1 MTSIGPIRPF
11 GLADLPLPTGAE
23 AAAFDHH
30 AIEKLGVPQFSLM
43 ENAGRS
49 AAQLVDHLFPDGLVV
64 GVVGAGNN
72 GGDVLVV
79 LRTLAAWGRPVR
91 AVLCADRPGAETV
104 LHARDLPTV
113 HDRDLGDSPQAWAAA
128 FADATVLVDGI
139 LGTGLSGSP
148 RGRQAR
154 AIEALN
160 RCPAPVV
167 SLDIPSGGD
176 AVTGATPGAVVEAVA
191 TVALGWP
198 KLGSL
203 LHPTRAAVGRL
214 LAVEIGFPV
223 PGEDAFTARAL
234 TPAWAAEVRPR
245 REPDS
250 HKNTAG
256 NVLVLAG
263 RVGMA
268 GAAILAARAV
278 IRSGA
283 GYVRIA
289 SVPENRALLQ
299 EAVPD
304 AVFVDRTDP
313 GALADAAQA
322 ARAVLVGPG
331 MGTDPEAAVALEAVV
346 ASSAGIPMVAD
357 ADALTLL
364 STDVAG
370 GLKAVGQGR
379 DLVITPH
386 PGEMARLVGQS
397 IADVLADRP
406 GQALALARGQG
417 AVVLLKGMPSV
428 VATPAGR
435 LWVDT
440 VGTSDLAAA
449 GMGDA
454 LAGSIAAFLAQG
466 APGATG
472 AGLGLVTAGRAAVR
486 ADRGPGL
493 SPEDVIRLLPDALQ
507 EGPGETPLTHPFLI
521 FDQDPAR

>member
-1 MTSIGPIRPF
+1 MTSFGPIRPF
-11 GLADLPLPTGAE
+11 GSADLPLPTGAE

-30 AIEKLGVPQFSLM
+30 AIDELGVPQFTLM

-49 AAQLVDHLFPDGLVV
+49 AAQLVDDLFPDGLVV

-72 GGDVLVV
+72 GGDALVL

-91 AVLCADRPGAETV
+91 AVVCADRSADEVV
-104 LHARDLPTV
+104 LHGWDLPTV
-113 HDRDLGDSPQAWAAA
+113 HDQELGDSPEAWAAA
-128 FADATVLVDGI
+128 FADAAVLVDGL
-139 LGTGLSGSP
+139 LGTGLSGPP
-148 RGRQAR
+148 RERQAR

-160 RCPAPVV
+160 LCPAPVV

-176 AVTGATPGAVVEAVA
+176 AVSGATPGSVVEAVA

-203 LHPTRAAVGRL
+203 LHPTRAAAGRL

-223 PGEDAFTARAL
+223 PSEAAFTARAL

-250 HKNTAG
+250 HKNSAG
-256 NVLVLAG
+256 NVLVVAG

-268 GAAILAARAV
+268 GAAILAARAA

-289 SVPENRALLQ
+289 SVPENRELLQ

-304 AVFVDRTDP
+304 AVFVDRTEP
-313 GALADAAQA
+313 EALAEA
-322 ARAVLVGPG
+322 ARGAGAILVGPG
-331 MGTDPEAAVALEAVV
+331 MGTDPSAVSLLEAVV
-346 ASSAGIPMVAD
+346 ASSPSVPMVAD

-364 STDVAG
+364 GEGVAG
-370 GLKAVGQGR
+370 GVAAVAQGR
-379 DLVITPH
+379 DLVVTPH
-386 PGEMARLVGQS
+386 PGEMSRLVGQS
-397 IADVLADRP
+397 IAEVLEDRP
-406 GQALALARGQG
+406 GQGLALARDGG
-417 AVVLLKGMPSV
+417 AVVLLKGLPSV
-428 VATPAGR
+428 VATPEGR

-454 LAGSIAAFLAQG
+454 LAGAIAAFLAQG

-472 AGLGLVTAGRAAVR
+472 AGLGLVTAGRAAAR
-486 ADRGPGL
+486 AARGPGL
-493 SPEDVIRLLPDALQ
+493 SPEDVIGLLPDALQ
-507 EGPGETPLTHPFLI
+507 EGPGETDLTHPFLI
-521 FDQDPAR
+521 FDQDAAR